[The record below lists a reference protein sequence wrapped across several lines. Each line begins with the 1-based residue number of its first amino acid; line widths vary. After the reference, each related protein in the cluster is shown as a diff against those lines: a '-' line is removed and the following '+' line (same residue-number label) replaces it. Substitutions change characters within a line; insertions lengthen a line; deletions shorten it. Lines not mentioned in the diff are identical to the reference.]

1 MKKAKKLL
9 GLILT
14 FVFVLTLA
22 NLNPNVAKAESY
34 TYQVKILI
42 GNNED
47 ASFIS
52 EGVDSLKAKYGDE
65 RVSVKD
71 DVLKIDELKYGEEID
86 IRVDQL
92 IQISPNAKTG
102 NTKYYLSGLRVSGG
116 DTIVTQATK
125 DADGNRA
132 VNLNGTVEGDE
143 DYVVAYGVGSTI
155 PYTVKYVDADGNAL
169 APDDIYWGT
178 LGEIVLVPARHI
190 DNYYPDALYRTTSS
204 GLKENTVFTF
214 QYTKNNGRVVYIDE
228 TTYSSDTVYGEPV
241 YEYQYVNRGTRTA
254 DGGRTT
260 RPAAGGGNGAANADA
275 NAGEDNAEAGDG
287 NDGAGADET
296 TIEDEQTPLDV
307 IDIDDPDTAK
317 HGETAKDNFRRN
329 MIIGILIA
337 IIAVVIIL
345 IALLVANKKR
355 KAVIAKVEEKKDAKE

>member
-1 MKKAKKLL
+1 MKKVKKLL

-22 NLNPNVAKAESY
+22 NLNPNIAKAESY
-34 TYQVKILI
+34 TYEVKILI

-65 RVSVKD
+65 CVSVKD
-71 DVLKIDELKYGEEID
+71 DVLTIKELEYGDEID

-92 IQISPNAKTG
+92 IQISPNAETG

-132 VNLNGTVEGDE
+132 VTLNGTVEGDE

-155 PYTVKYVDADGNAL
+155 PYTVRYVDADGNAL

-178 LGEIVLVPARHI
+178 PGEIVLVPARRI
-190 DNYYPDALYRTTSS
+190 DNYYPDALYRTTSA

-214 QYTKNNGRVVYIDE
+214 QYTKYDGKVRYIDE
-228 TTYSSDTVYGEPV
+228 TTYSSETVYGEPV
-241 YEYQYVNRGTRTA
+241 YEYQYVNRGTRTV

-260 RPAAGGGNGAANADA
+260 RPAAGGNGAANEEGDNADA
-275 NAGEDNAEAGDG
+275 DAGDDNG
-287 NDGAGADET
+287 DAGAGQT

-345 IALLVANKKR
+345 IALLVASKKR
-355 KAVIAKVEEKKDAKE
+355 KAVIAKVEEKKDTKE

>member
-14 FVFVLTLA
+14 YVFVLTLA

-34 TYQVKILI
+34 TYEVKILI

-65 RVSVKD
+65 CVSVKD
-71 DVLKIDELKYGEEID
+71 DVLTIKELEYGDEID

-92 IQISPNAKTG
+92 IQISPNAETG

-132 VNLNGTVEGDE
+132 VTLNGTVEGDE

-155 PYTVKYVDADGNAL
+155 PYTVRYVDADGNAL

-178 LGEIVLVPARHI
+178 PGEIVLVPARHI
-190 DNYYPDALYRTTSS
+190 DNYYPDALYRTTSA

-214 QYTKNNGRVVYIDE
+214 QYTKYDGKVRYIDE
-228 TTYSSDTVYGEPV
+228 TTYSSETVYGEPV
-241 YEYQYVNRGTRTA
+241 YEYQYVNRGTRTT

-287 NDGAGADET
+287 NDGADET

-355 KAVIAKVEEKKDAKE
+355 KAVIAKSVKKEDTKE

>member
-14 FVFVLTLA
+14 FVFALTLA
-22 NLNPNVAKAESY
+22 NLNPDIAKAESY
-34 TYQVKILI
+34 TYRVNICI

-52 EGVDSLKAKYGDE
+52 EGVDSLKAKYGEE
-65 RVSVKD
+65 RVSVMD
-71 DVLKIDELKYGEEID
+71 DVLTIEELNYGEEID

-92 IQISPNAKTG
+92 IQISPNAETG
-102 NTKYYLSGLRVSGG
+102 NTKYYLSGLRISGG
-116 DTIVTQATK
+116 DTIVTQAKK

-132 VNLNGTVEGDE
+132 VTLHGTVEGDE
-143 DYVVAYGVGSTI
+143 DYVVAYGVGATI

-178 LGEIVLVPARHI
+178 IGEIVLVPARHL
-190 DNYYPDALYRTTSS
+190 DNYYPDALYRTASE
-204 GLKENTVFTF
+204 GLKENTVFSF
-214 QYTKNNGRVVYIDE
+214 QYTKYDGKIRYIDE
-228 TTYSSDTVYGEPV
+228 TTYSSETVYGEPV
-241 YEYQYVNRGTRTA
+241 YEYQYVNRGTRTT

-260 RPAAGGGNGAANADA
+260 RPAAGGNGAANADGDDA
-275 NAGEDNAEAGDG
+275 DADAGEDNGDG
-287 NDGAGADET
+287 GDADQTT

-317 HGETAKDNFRRN
+317 HGETAKDNFKRN
-329 MIIGILIA
+329 MFIGILIA
-337 IIAVVIIL
+337 VIAIVIIL
-345 IALLVANKKR
+345 IALLVAHNKR
-355 KAVIAKVEEKKDAKE
+355 KAVIAKVEEKKNTKE

>member
-71 DVLKIDELKYGEEID
+71 DVLTIKELEYGEEID

-92 IQISPNAKTG
+92 IQISPNAETG

-132 VNLNGTVEGDE
+132 VTLNGTVEGDE

-155 PYTVKYVDADGNAL
+155 PYTVRYVDADGNAL

-178 LGEIVLVPARHI
+178 PGEIVLVPARHI
-190 DNYYPDALYRTTSS
+190 DNYYPDALYRTTSA

-260 RPAAGGGNGAANADA
+260 RPAAGGGNGAANAE
-275 NAGEDNAEAGDG
+275 GDNADADAGDDNG
-287 NDGAGADET
+287 DAGAGQT

-355 KAVIAKVEEKKDAKE
+355 KAVIAKVEEKKDTKE

>member
-14 FVFVLTLA
+14 YVFVLTLA
-22 NLNPNVAKAESY
+22 NLNPDVAKAESY

-65 RVSVKD
+65 CVSVKD
-71 DVLKIDELKYGEEID
+71 DVLTIKELEYGEEID

-92 IQISPNAKTG
+92 IQISPNAETG

-116 DTIVTQATK
+116 DAIVTQATK

-132 VNLNGTVEGDE
+132 VTLNGTVEGDE

-155 PYTVKYVDADGNAL
+155 PYTVRYVDADGNAL

-178 LGEIVLVPARHI
+178 PGEIVLVPARHI
-190 DNYYPDALYRTTSS
+190 DNYYPDALYRTTSA

-228 TTYSSDTVYGEPV
+228 TTYSSDIVYGEPV
-241 YEYQYVNRGTRTA
+241 YEYQYVNRGTRTT

-260 RPAAGGGNGAANADA
+260 RPAAGGNGAANAEGDNADA
-275 NAGEDNAEAGDG
+275 DAGEDNGDA
-287 NDGAGADET
+287 GAGQT

-355 KAVIAKVEEKKDAKE
+355 KAVIAKSVKKEDTKE

>member
-65 RVSVKD
+65 RVSVKK

-132 VNLNGTVEGDE
+132 VTLNGTVEGDE

-155 PYTVKYVDADGNAL
+155 PYTVRYVDADGNAL
-169 APDDIYWGT
+169 AQDDIYWGT
-178 LGEIVLVPARHI
+178 PGEIVLVPARHI
-190 DNYYPDALYRTTSS
+190 DNYYPDALYRTTSA

-260 RPAAGGGNGAANADA
+260 RPAAGGGNGAANAE
-275 NAGEDNAEAGDG
+275 GDNADADAGDDNG
-287 NDGAGADET
+287 DAGAGQT

-355 KAVIAKVEEKKDAKE
+355 KAVIAKVEERKDTKE

>member
-14 FVFVLTLA
+14 YVFVLTLA
-22 NLNPNVAKAESY
+22 NLNPDVAKAESY

-65 RVSVKD
+65 CVSVKD
-71 DVLKIDELKYGEEID
+71 DVLTIKELEYGEEID

-92 IQISPNAKTG
+92 IQISPNAETG

-116 DTIVTQATK
+116 DAIVTQATK

-132 VNLNGTVEGDE
+132 VTLNGTVEGDE

-155 PYTVKYVDADGNAL
+155 PYTVRYVDADGNAL

-178 LGEIVLVPARHI
+178 PGEIVLVPARHI
-190 DNYYPDALYRTTSS
+190 DNYYPDALYRTTSA

-228 TTYSSDTVYGEPV
+228 TTYSSDTVYGKPV
-241 YEYQYVNRGTRTA
+241 YEYQYVNRGTRTT

-260 RPAAGGGNGAANADA
+260 RPAAGGNGAANAEGDNADA
-275 NAGEDNAEAGDG
+275 DAGEDNGDA
-287 NDGAGADET
+287 GAGQT

-355 KAVIAKVEEKKDAKE
+355 KAVIAKSVKKEDTKE

>member
-71 DVLKIDELKYGEEID
+71 DVLTIKELEYGEEID

-116 DTIVTQATK
+116 DAIVTQATK

-132 VNLNGTVEGDE
+132 VTLNGTVEGDE

-155 PYTVKYVDADGNAL
+155 PYTVRYVDADGNAL

-178 LGEIVLVPARHI
+178 PGEIVLVPARHI
-190 DNYYPDALYRTTSS
+190 DNYYPDALYRTTSA

-241 YEYQYVNRGTRTA
+241 YEYQYVNRGTRTV
-254 DGGRTT
+254 DGGRNT
-260 RPAAGGGNGAANADA
+260 RPAAGGNGAA

-287 NDGAGADET
+287 NDGADET

-355 KAVIAKVEEKKDAKE
+355 KAVIAKSVKKEDTKE

>member
-71 DVLKIDELKYGEEID
+71 DVLTIKELEYGEEID

-92 IQISPNAKTG
+92 IRISPNAETG

-132 VNLNGTVEGDE
+132 VTLNGTVEGDE

-155 PYTVKYVDADGNAL
+155 PYTVRYVDADGNAL
-169 APDDIYWGT
+169 AQDDIYWGT
-178 LGEIVLVPARHI
+178 PGEIVLVPARHI
-190 DNYYPDALYRTTSS
+190 DNYYPDALYRTTSA

-260 RPAAGGGNGAANADA
+260 RPAAGGGNGAANAE
-275 NAGEDNAEAGDG
+275 GDNADADAGDDNG
-287 NDGAGADET
+287 DAGADET

-355 KAVIAKVEEKKDAKE
+355 KAVIAKVEEKKDTKE

>member
-14 FVFVLTLA
+14 YVFVLTLA
-22 NLNPNVAKAESY
+22 IFNPNVAKAESY

-65 RVSVKD
+65 CVSVKD
-71 DVLKIDELKYGEEID
+71 DVLTIKELEYGEEID

-92 IQISPNAKTG
+92 IQISPNAETG

-116 DTIVTQATK
+116 DAIVTQATK

-132 VNLNGTVEGDE
+132 VTLNGTVEGDE

-155 PYTVKYVDADGNAL
+155 PYTVRYVDADGNAL

-178 LGEIVLVPARHI
+178 PGEIVLVPARHI
-190 DNYYPDALYRTTSS
+190 DNYYPDALYRTTSA

-241 YEYQYVNRGTRTA
+241 YEYQYVNRGTRTT

-260 RPAAGGGNGAANADA
+260 RPAAGGNGAANAEGDNADA
-275 NAGEDNAEAGDG
+275 DAGEDNGDA
-287 NDGAGADET
+287 GAGQT

-355 KAVIAKVEEKKDAKE
+355 KAVIAKSVKKEDTKE

>member
-14 FVFVLTLA
+14 YVFVLTLA
-22 NLNPNVAKAESY
+22 NLNPDVAKAESY

-65 RVSVKD
+65 CVSVKD
-71 DVLKIDELKYGEEID
+71 DVLTIKELEYGEEID

-92 IQISPNAKTG
+92 IQISPNAETG

-116 DTIVTQATK
+116 DAIVTQATK

-132 VNLNGTVEGDE
+132 VTLNGTVEGDE

-155 PYTVKYVDADGNAL
+155 PYTVRYVDADGNAL

-178 LGEIVLVPARHI
+178 PGEIVLVPARHI
-190 DNYYPDALYRTTSS
+190 DNYYPDALYRTTSA

-241 YEYQYVNRGTRTA
+241 YEYQYVNRGTRTT

-260 RPAAGGGNGAANADA
+260 RPAAGGNGAANAEGDNADA
-275 NAGEDNAEAGDG
+275 DAGEDNGDASAGQ
-287 NDGAGADET
+287 T

-355 KAVIAKVEEKKDAKE
+355 KAVIAKSVKKEDTKE

>member
-14 FVFVLTLA
+14 YVFVLTLA

-65 RVSVKD
+65 CVSVKD
-71 DVLKIDELKYGEEID
+71 DVLTIKELEYGDEID

-92 IQISPNAKTG
+92 IQISLNAETG

-132 VNLNGTVEGDE
+132 VTLNGTVEGDE

-155 PYTVKYVDADGNAL
+155 PYTVRYVDADGNAL

-178 LGEIVLVPARHI
+178 PGEIVLVPARHI
-190 DNYYPDALYRTTSS
+190 DNYYPDALYRTTSA

-214 QYTKNNGRVVYIDE
+214 QYTKYDGKVRYIDE
-228 TTYSSDTVYGEPV
+228 TTYSSETVYGEPV
-241 YEYQYVNRGTRTA
+241 YEYQYVNRGTRTV
-254 DGGRTT
+254 DGGRNT
-260 RPAAGGGNGAANADA
+260 RPAAGGNGAANAE
-275 NAGEDNAEAGDG
+275 GDNADADEGDNNG
-287 NDGAGADET
+287 DAGAGQT

-345 IALLVANKKR
+345 IALLFANKKR
-355 KAVIAKVEEKKDAKE
+355 KAVIAKSVKKEDTKE